1 MIKLTSQQ
9 KLEIKNYIYSIKLL
23 QFFTEKMTFTINK
36 TIKDKIIN
44 KVRIVK
50 NFPKQDVNFIDISPI
65 FEDVNLYTEIIN
77 ELDKAVSSLNAN
89 KIVGIES
96 RGFLLASPLAIKSNT
111 PLVLA
116 RKAGKV
122 PFKPVK
128 EEYNTEYS
136 KAALEISEAQI
147 KKDDKIILVDDIIAT
162 GGTAEAVIKIVNKLG
177 GKVVALLTLGDL
189 PDLNYTSILEKHNIQ
204 IISLAPF
211 KF

>member
-1 MIKLTSQQ
+1 
-9 KLEIKNYIYSIKLL
+9 
-23 QFFTEKMTFTINK
+23 MTFAINQ
-36 TIKDKIIN
+36 TIKDKIIK

-77 ELDKAVSSLNAN
+77 ELNKAVSNLNVN

-96 RGFLLASPLAIKSNT
+96 RGFLLASPLAIKSNI

-147 KKDDKIILVDDIIAT
+147 KKDDKVILVDDIIAT

-177 GKVVALLTLGDL
+177 GKVIALLTLGDL
-189 PDLNYTSILEKHNIQ
+189 PDLNYNSILDKYNIQ